1 MDTLIDRKFV
11 FGSVMI
17 VANMMDT
24 QLERQLK
31 AHGITAKQWFLTVV
45 IENSFEAPPTLKE
58 AARAMG
64 SSHQNVKQL
73 ALKLQEKGMVVL
85 EKDAKDARVTRIRL
99 TEQTEAFKRTIGSR
113 STAFTSSLFNGI
125 TEEEMAQARMVLK
138 TMMDNLLRMDE
149 EGWRDPVQDH
159 QDRMKAPADTSLYR

>member
-1 MDTLIDRKFV
+1 MDSLIDRKYV

-31 AHGITAKQWFLTVV
+31 EHGITAKQWFLTAV
-45 IENSFEAPPTLKE
+45 IENSFDQPPTLKE
-58 AARAMG
+58 AAHAMG

-73 ALKLQEKGMVVL
+73 ALKLQEKGMVIL

-99 TEQTEAFKRTIGSR
+99 TEQTEAFKETIQSKSG
-113 STAFTSSLFNGI
+113 AFTRELFNGVDG
-125 TEEEMAQARMVLK
+125 EDMAKARMVLK
-138 TMMDNLLRMDE
+138 TMMDNLLRMAE
-149 EGWRDPVQDH
+149 EGD
-159 QDRMKAPADTSLYR
+159 